1 MLQGVFTCIVWEELR
16 RALERCKMNL
26 GCEGHEWERR
36 GVRGSE
42 QKRQEEGMMRT
53 VGVQGSP

>member
-16 RALERCKMNL
+16 RALERCKVNL

-36 GVRGSE
+36 GVRGSVTAEGFVRGVRKRE
-42 QKRQEEGMMRT
+42 QEWIY
-53 VGVQGSP
+53 